1 MRAFV
6 ELLNRIL
13 ALLES
18 ALRRRENQRHQDE
31 AKQIESD
38 PCDWFAD
45 HFDGMPDKRAA
56 DDADAPGA
64 DPDAKS

>member
-18 ALRRRENQRHQDE
+18 ALRRRENKRHQDE
-31 AKQIESD
+31 AKQIEDD
-38 PCDWFAD
+38 PGGWFGD
-45 HFDGMPDKRAA
+45 HFSGVPDKRAA